1 MFLKTPGS
9 IKVKIKDLYT
19 VHLPPVPTHGA
30 IEGWELKRS
39 DQFWRRHPLPSYYD
53 ERREE
58 EIFVQEKERLLVK
71 EGVMRCIKHF
81 DPTLEKY
88 RRQEWTRRILG
99 HWFMNDGVPVY
110 ITGSH
115 YFYLQWSKFDH
126 PENDS
131 YPLFYEN
138 QVPRFYFRQL
148 CFEDPWSLGYI
159 IIGARGF
166 GKTSEEVSVQLEN
179 ITRPGHKRIAAI
191 QSKSEN
197 DAATVLFKEKSVP
210 CFNELPDFFK
220 PVYSHGTDPEKKMV
234 FKRES
239 LGGESA
245 RKAKFGPDYELG
257 NVLRFFPAK
266 DLALD
271 GKTCAD
277 VINDEVGKCVG
288 PETAI
293 LLYSG
298 RIKKAKDISL
308 RDELMGPDST
318 PRQISEIK
326 SGVDVAFKIIPK
338 KSGWDEWTCSSG
350 HKMAL
355 KWCLTSQAFPFGGR
369 KYKKDETVVMTINSF
384 LQLPKT
390 TQRNLMLYKV
400 GVEYPSQRLFL
411 DPYLMGLW
419 LGDGDARRMTITSI
433 DPEIVDWLHQN
444 FTVTDRPTDTRTAGY
459 HIPDMQQILR
469 FYRVRLNKH
478 IPLDFLANTRS
489 KRLLLLA
496 GIIDTDGHASVDGNR
511 MNCEITQKSERLA
524 LDIKRLATELG
535 FNCSFA
541 SKTATMKRADG
552 SIYSCVVY
560 RLHLYG
566 DLWLI
571 PTKVKRKQFPKIEV
585 HHKNRKNP
593 LRSGF
598 SVQKCEEQPYIG
610 FVLDKDKL
618 HLLADCQVTHNTDP
632 KKEAN
637 VYSRTAVNVKV
648 VFRNN
653 VKRGLLRETSTVEL
667 MDKGGDQCYEV
678 WKESNPNER
687 DPNGY
692 TTSKLYKYFVSAT
705 EVQSQFVDRHGR
717 IPLQRAYDFIMGERE
732 PVKNDSQKLSGVM
745 RKNPITEEEAFIKD
759 ASKCMFDI
767 FILTARIQQLKMMG
781 KKMPGR
787 IGHFHWVND
796 IVDGDVEFIDNPLTG
811 KVTIWEFPDVSRGT
825 RKVSNA
831 CTHSYTQRGKK
842 EWIPCND
849 DIFGCGGDPIRYTQT
864 SDNRAS
870 KMAVH
875 GFYKFDHAVD
885 TIDKPRSEWLS
896 YNIAWKYHGRSDDP
910 EDDYEQVIMGLRY
923 YGHSILPE
931 SNIGEFNKHL
941 DGRGYRKFR
950 LLRKHFDASVLQQK
964 KGVANEQSPGSV
976 PEVQESYIG
985 QVRSFIFRHGM
996 RCNDLKFLE
1005 QCRDFDSA
1013 DTTKSDLVVSM
1024 GYTLIAIKRTI
1035 ETKETQ
1041 EQINMMKSLFPKFD
1055 NRGNRSRLI
1064 AQDEKDNGDMH
1075 TIHEVL
1081 GLINQRQ

>member
-9 IKVKIKDLYT
+9 IKVRIKDLYD
-19 VHLPPVPTHGA
+19 VHLPPIPSHGA
-30 IEGWELKRS
+30 IEGWDLKRS
-39 DQFWRRHPLPSYYD
+39 DQFWRRHPLPSYYE

-58 EIFVQEKERLLVK
+58 ELFIQDKERLLIK
-71 EGVMRCIKHF
+71 EGIMKVVKHF

-88 RRQEWTRRILG
+88 RRQEWSRRILG

-138 QVPRFYFRQL
+138 QVPRYYFRQL
-148 CFEDPWSLGYI
+148 CYEDPWSLGYI

-166 GKTSEEVSVQLEN
+166 GKTSEEVSVQMEN
-179 ITRPGHKRIAAI
+179 LTRPGHRRIGAI

-197 DAATVLFKEKSVP
+197 DAGQVLFKEKSVP
-210 CFNELPDFFK
+210 LFNELPDFFK

-239 LGGESA
+239 AGGDTA

-257 NVLRFFPAK
+257 NMIRFFPAK

-277 VINDEVGKCVG
+277 VINDEVGK
-288 PETAI
+288 
-293 LLYSG
+293 
-298 RIKKAKDISL
+298 
-308 RDELMGPDST
+308 
-318 PRQISEIK
+318 
-326 SGVDVAFKIIPK
+326 
-338 KSGWDEWTCSSG
+338 
-350 HKMAL
+350 
-355 KWCLTSQAFPFGGR
+355 
-369 KYKKDETVVMTINSF
+369 
-384 LQLPKT
+384 
-390 TQRNLMLYKV
+390 
-400 GVEYPSQRLFL
+400 
-411 DPYLMGLW
+411 
-419 LGDGDARRMTITSI
+419 
-433 DPEIVDWLHQN
+433 
-444 FTVTDRPTDTRTAGY
+444 
-459 HIPDMQQILR
+459 
-469 FYRVRLNKH
+469 
-478 IPLDFLANTRS
+478 
-489 KRLLLLA
+489 
-496 GIIDTDGHASVDGNR
+496 
-511 MNCEITQKSERLA
+511 
-524 LDIKRLATELG
+524 
-535 FNCSFA
+535 
-541 SKTATMKRADG
+541 
-552 SIYSCVVY
+552 
-560 RLHLYG
+560 
-566 DLWLI
+566 
-571 PTKVKRKQFPKIEV
+571 
-585 HHKNRKNP
+585 
-593 LRSGF
+593 
-598 SVQKCEEQPYIG
+598 
-610 FVLDKDKL
+610 
-618 HLLADCQVTHNTDP
+618 TDP
-632 KKEAN
+632 KKEAD
-637 VYSRTAVNVKV
+637 VYKRTGVNVKV
-648 VFRNN
+648 VWRNN

-667 MDKGGDQCYEV
+667 MDKGGDQCFEV

-717 IPLQRAYDFIMGERE
+717 IPLQKAYDFIMGERK
-732 PVKNDSQKLSGVM
+732 PVEADAQKLSGVM

-767 FILTARIQQLKMMG
+767 FILTARIQQLKMMS
-781 KKMPGR
+781 KLPGR
-787 IGHFHWVND
+787 VGDFHWVD
-796 IVDGDVEFIDNPLTG
+796 DKVDGDVEFLDNPLTG
-811 KVTIWEFPDVSRGT
+811 KVTIWEMPDVSRGT
-825 RKVSNA
+825 RKIANA
-831 CTHSYTQRGKK
+831 CSFTYTQRGKK
-842 EWIPCND
+842 EWLPCND

-875 GFYKFDHAVD
+875 GFYKFDHSVD
-885 TIDKPRSEWLS
+885 TADMPRSEWRS

-910 EDDYEQVIMGLRY
+910 EDDYEQVIMGLRF

-985 QVRSFIFRHGM
+985 QVRSYIFRHGK
-996 RCNDLKFLE
+996 RCPDLKFLE
-1005 QCRDFDSA
+1005 QCRDFDSS

-1035 ETKETQ
+1035 EVKETQ
-1041 EQINMMKSLFPKFD
+1041 EQVNMMKNLFPKFD
-1055 NRGNRSRLI
+1055 NRGTRSRRLPM
-1064 AQDEKDNGDMH
+1064 DNEKENGDMH

-1081 GLINQRQ
+1081 GIINQRR